1 VSAPNAGADRLRH
14 APGRIAAS
22 WRSRRFTV
30 LGIDVAWISMA
41 ATIVFVGVFAVGQVM
56 GLADRPIDFVY
67 VWEATNFDDLYGEV
81 WGEDAWFVYPPPI
94 AQAFVLVR
102 PLGLDVATVLWEL
115 VLAGCLVYIVR
126 GWALPLVGLAL
137 LYLATGLPVLEPFAQ
152 PLGQVLTGNV
162 QMLLLAALVAGFRY
176 PALWAFPIL
185 TKVSPAVALLWFPA
199 RGEWRSFAIALGTTG
214 AIVAVSFALAP
225 AGWFEWVE
233 FTIRTAG
240 AAPPVPVL
248 PIPPWFGIP
257 AAIVLVVW
265 AARGNRRWAVPLALI
280 LASPS
285 PYIGYWATLAMT
297 SAALWW
303 DGVGAPRED
312 DGPGQV
318 RVQMGS

>member
-1 VSAPNAGADRLRH
+1 
-14 APGRIAAS
+14 
-22 WRSRRFTV
+22 
-30 LGIDVAWISMA
+30 
-41 ATIVFVGVFAVGQVM
+41 M

-126 GWALPLVGLAL
+126 GWSFVLVVLAL
-137 LYLATGLPVLEPFAQ
+137 LYAATDIAFLEPFAM

-185 TKVSPAVALLWFPA
+185 TKVSPAVALLWFPV
-199 RGEWRSFAIALGTTG
+199 RGEWRSLGIAIAAIA
-214 AIVAVSFALAP
+214 AIVAASFVLAP
-225 AGWFEWVE
+225 HAWFEWVD
-233 FTIRTAG
+233 FTVRTAG
-240 AAPPVPVL
+240 ATPPVPVL
-248 PIPPWFGIP
+248 PIPIWFGVP
-257 AAIVLVVW
+257 VAIVLIVW
-265 AARGNRRWAVPLALI
+265 GARGDQRWAVPIALI
-280 LASPS
+280 FASPS

-297 SAALWW
+297 SLALWW
-303 DGVGAPRED
+303 DSTRPEGGAVGHA
-312 DGPGQV
+312 PGQY
-318 RVQMGS
+318 RWAAEATGPSSILRA